1 MMRLEGALKASM
13 KVSIMEGQT
22 SHLDEIVEI
31 HMAAFPGF
39 FLTFLGRGFLKAMY
53 RGYIEYP
60 KSKVLVAKS
69 EGKILGFVAYSW
81 DMSGLYR
88 FLLKKYFLRFAWYGL
103 LGAIRRPTAMLRII
117 RALNRPVE
125 SQRAESYLELTSI
138 AVSPKAE
145 SKGIGKSLVCTL
157 LDDVRNL
164 NFSYITLKTDA
175 HNNEYANRF
184 YIKCGFSLHETL
196 STPEGRVMNEYIL
209 EKQNLKVALSS
220 LRNTLKG
227 F

>member
-1 MMRLEGALKASM
+1 MRDKKTEKSTSVIDISVGKSEDLDM
-13 KVSIMEGQT
+13 IVSI
-22 SHLDEIVEI
+22 
-31 HMAAFPGF
+31 HMDAFKGF
-39 FLTFLGRGFLKAMY
+39 FLTFLGYGLLKVMY

-81 DMSGLYR
+81 NMSGLYR
-88 FLLKKYFLRFAWYGL
+88 FLLKKYFLSFAWYGL

-145 SKGIGKSLVCTL
+145 SKGIGKSLVCTM

-196 STPEGRVMNEYIL
+196 STLEGRVMNEYIL
-209 EKQNLKVALSS
+209 EKQNLEVALSS